1 LSFFGD
7 IVLFEKDN
15 RFVRVVLYVFLLFL
29 TINKKQSHIS
39 YFRGIIYQ
47 SEGRGNVRTGIA
59 N

>member
-1 LSFFGD
+1 M
-7 IVLFEKDN
+7 LFEKDN